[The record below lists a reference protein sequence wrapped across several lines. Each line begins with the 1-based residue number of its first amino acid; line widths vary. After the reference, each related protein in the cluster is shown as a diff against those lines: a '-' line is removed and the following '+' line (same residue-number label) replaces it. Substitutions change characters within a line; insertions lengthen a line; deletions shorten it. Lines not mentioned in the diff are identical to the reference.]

1 MAMVAKPQHSKQE
14 VTTVA
19 QMDYTLLRGR
29 IRDRG
34 LTQKEVAEKVGI
46 SEGQFCQKLSGNFV
60 FRQDEIDRIS
70 DLLGIT
76 ANEIGPFFFSPQ
88 KL

>member
-1 MAMVAKPQHSKQE
+1 MAK
-14 VTTVA
+14 
-19 QMDYTLLRGR
+19 MDYTLLRGR
-29 IRDRG
+29 IRERG

-60 FRQDEIDRIS
+60 FRQDELDRIS
-70 DLLGIT
+70 NLL
-76 ANEIGPFFFSPQ
+76 EIGADEIGNFFFSPQ

>member
-1 MAMVAKPQHSKQE
+1 MV
-14 VTTVA
+14 

-29 IRDRG
+29 IRDHG

-46 SEGQFCQKLSGNFV
+46 SEGQFCQKMSGNFA
-60 FRQDEIDRIS
+60 FRQDEINRIS
-70 DLLGIT
+70 DLLDIK
-76 ANEIGPFFFSPQ
+76 ASEIGPFFFSPQ